1 MRRILSSTVARLVVA
16 IFALQILSGA
26 AAIGLLR
33 SQMLQVVETDRTR
46 QVLDVRDDL
55 LATYYNGGR
64 SALERAVA
72 QPGGSLADPLIFV
85 AISGGNGSDVLSH
98 VVRLPQVG
106 TGTAPV
112 ETRVWHAEQAE
123 PVDALALRTVLDD
136 GTRLV
141 VGTVTTPDQR
151 FDTAFAEAM
160 TLTVVLTLALALTGA
175 LLIGYL
181 ISRGTHAIA
190 ATAEALGQ
198 GNFAA
203 RIASEDTGDGF
214 DHLRR
219 QINAMAERIDR
230 LVAQLQSVSAALAH
244 DLRSPV
250 ARLRASIETALDAVS
265 EGGSKTALQLALS
278 DAEALDTMLAN
289 ALELSRLESG
299 MIADRR
305 APMDLAVVAEDLA
318 ELYDPLAEQ
327 HGIVLEGSFSSA
339 MARIDREL
347 VARALSNLVDNALKY
362 GRSRIIV
369 GSERDGDEAVLWV
382 ADDGPG
388 IAEQERDRAMLRHV
402 RLDNARTR
410 PGAGLGLAMASA
422 VAHLHGG
429 RLELLAANAERG
441 GGLLARIVLP
451 AC

>member
-1 MRRILSSTVARLVVA
+1 MRRIVSSTVARLVIA

-33 SQMLQVVETDRTR
+33 LQMLQVVEADRTR

-64 SALERAVA
+64 TALERGVA
-72 QPGGSLADPLIFV
+72 QPSGSLSDPLIFV
-85 AISGGNGSDVLSH
+85 AITQGEGPQVLSH
-98 VVRLPQVG
+98 VARLPRVAAG
-106 TGTAPV
+106 NSPV
-112 ETRVWHAEQAE
+112 ATQVWHAGQTE
-123 PVDALALRTVLDD
+123 PVEALALATTLDD
-136 GTRLV
+136 GTRLI
-141 VGTVTTPDQR
+141 VGAVTTPDQR
-151 FDTAFAEAM
+151 FDTAFAEAI
-160 TLTVVLTLALALTGA
+160 TLTIVLTLLLALGGA
-175 LLIGYL
+175 LLIGYS
-181 ISRGTHAIA
+181 ISRRTHAIA

-214 DHLRR
+214 DHLRI

-250 ARLRASIETALDAVS
+250 ARLRASIETALEAS
-265 EGGSKTALQLALS
+265 PGEGPAAALQLALS

-299 MIADRR
+299 MITDRR
-305 APMDLAVVAEDLA
+305 APMDLAVVAEDLV

-327 HGIVLEGSFSSA
+327 HGIELQGALSPA

-347 VARALSNLVDNALKY
+347 VARALSNLIDNALKY
-362 GRSRIIV
+362 GRSRITV
-369 GSERDGDEAVLWV
+369 GAAQTGEEAILWV

-388 IAEQERDRAMLRHV
+388 IAEPERERAKMRHV
-402 RLDNARTR
+402 QLDNARTR

-422 VAHLHGG
+422 VANLHGG
-429 RLELLAANAERG
+429 RLELLTAEPEQG
-441 GGLLARIVLP
+441 GGLLARLVLP